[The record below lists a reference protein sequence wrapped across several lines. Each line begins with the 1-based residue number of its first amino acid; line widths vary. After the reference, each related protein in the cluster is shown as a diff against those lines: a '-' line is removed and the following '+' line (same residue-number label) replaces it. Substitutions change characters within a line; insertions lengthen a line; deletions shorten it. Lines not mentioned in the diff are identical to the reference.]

1 MEMTKILINI
11 PESLANGMTAIGNE
25 YQVSRNRMVVEACR
39 RFLDERPKAIG
50 SLRPSSSSDREWTA
64 SESTTGPVDF
74 LSSGTG
80 IR

>member
-50 SLRPSSSSDREWTA
+50 SLRHSSSTDREWTA